1 MREPARVKASTSL
14 YSLVDG
20 IPFQLPVESHHSP
33 ALMTAF
39 SVDARQ
45 AARLLPGKE
54 LHLVTL
60 PGGRAILMVTVI
72 DYTSTNIGRY
82 IEFSIALAV
91 TKGLRAA
98 PPVLPLVFPQRFNM
112 GQYVY
117 DLPVSSRISV
127 KGGKG
132 IWGMPKHQ
140 ASLDFQI
147 GDRTVSSQYDLDGEL
162 AMRVTMRK
170 PRWTAIPLRMGAVN
184 FCAFRG
190 LLWKSTIYFHGQVGV
205 SLMSRR
211 GAELIIGDH
220 PRVAPLKEL
229 DIKPRSLFT
238 LYFPSSAGVL
248 DDHFEGW
255 FLGYDRP
262 PPEPPE
268 GMESV
273 VGLDLSEAWP
283 PAPVADGRRP
293 LGEGGTDA

>member
-33 ALMTAF
+33 ALMAGF
-39 SVDARQ
+39 SVDAGQ
-45 AARLLPGKE
+45 AAGLLPGKE

-60 PGGRAILMVTVI
+60 PNGRAVLMVTVI

-147 GDRTVSSQYDLDGEL
+147 GDRTVSSQYDLDGVL
-162 AMRVTMRK
+162 ALRVTIRK
-170 PRWTAIPLRMGAVN
+170 PRWTGIPLRTGAVN
-184 FCAFRG
+184 FCEFRG

-238 LYFPSSAGVL
+238 VYFPSSAGVL

-255 FLGYDRP
+255 FLGYDSP

-283 PAPVADGRRP
+283 PPPVADGRRP